1 MLATSEVEFSS
12 FQHSVGKKTV
22 QVKKRIS
29 VAVAAVKTSTDDRG
43 KQVDEVEIEQPVVT
57 MDDVDHLE
65 SVHQAVRSVSVVG
78 EVLWRSDQQLHL
90 GASSKKDEEVKRRC
104 T

>member
-1 MLATSEVEFSS
+1 
-12 FQHSVGKKTV
+12 
-22 QVKKRIS
+22 
-29 VAVAAVKTSTDDRG
+29 
-43 KQVDEVEIEQPVVT
+43 

-65 SVHQAVRSVSVVG
+65 GMHEAVKGVGVVE

-90 GASSKKDEEVKRRC
+90 VASSRKDEEVKRRC

>member
-1 MLATSEVEFSS
+1 M
-12 FQHSVGKKTV
+12 
-22 QVKKRIS
+22 
-29 VAVAAVKTSTDDRG
+29 
-43 KQVDEVEIEQPVVT
+43 KQVDKVEEPTVT

-65 SVHQAVRSVSVVG
+65 VVHEAVESVIVVG

-90 GASSKKDEEVKRRC
+90 EASSKKNEELKKRC